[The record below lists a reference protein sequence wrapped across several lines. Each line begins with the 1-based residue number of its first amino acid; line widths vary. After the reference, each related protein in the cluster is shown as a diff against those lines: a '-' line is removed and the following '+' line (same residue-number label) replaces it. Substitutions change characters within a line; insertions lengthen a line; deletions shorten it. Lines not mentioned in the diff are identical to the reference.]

1 MICINLGSEGDR
13 YQLMGTL
20 TNVVYKLAISIIEKR
35 VQIYAFNFWPLNSV
49 IYSIYNFM
57 GIVAYK
63 MAWIISFCYKMEE
76 VAERSSLTYHVCSLV

>member
-49 IYSIYNFM
+49 I
-57 GIVAYK
+57 
-63 MAWIISFCYKMEE
+63 
-76 VAERSSLTYHVCSLV
+76 